1 VIIWRAGTTGAG
13 EGERD
18 EAVVEEDVAEAA
30 PKAASSSEG
39 AGDEQLLCVGN
50 ASWWASPGEAAGKPG
65 EAAGKPGEA
74 VGAGDV

>member
-50 ASWWASPGEAAGKPG
+50 ASWWAGPGEAAGKPE

>member
-18 EAVVEEDVAEAA
+18 EAVVEEDVAEIA

-50 ASWWASPGEAAGKPG
+50 ASW
-65 EAAGKPGEA
+65 
-74 VGAGDV
+74 